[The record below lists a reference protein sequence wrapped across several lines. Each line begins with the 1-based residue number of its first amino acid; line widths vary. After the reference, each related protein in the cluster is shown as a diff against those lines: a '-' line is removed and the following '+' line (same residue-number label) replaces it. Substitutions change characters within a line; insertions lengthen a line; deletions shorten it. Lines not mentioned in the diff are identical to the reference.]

1 MQNRDGVSWD
11 PLMDTVK
18 LKVYC
23 YLPNGDRQTH
33 CKINCL
39 GSLNLL
45 DVMKIA
51 QTELGLQSSEY
62 PLENCRL
69 VSYDGSQHQ
78 VLGGLHEHTEDTI
91 GNIMNALDGN
101 QTFLLQIKSTAEPW
115 QPFVTG
121 GTSIKLKNCIC

>member
-1 MQNRDGVSWD
+1 MQNREGVSWD

-39 GSLNLL
+39 GSLKLL

-69 VSYDGSQHQ
+69 VSYNGTHHQ
-78 VLGGLHEHTEDTI
+78 VLGGFHKHSEDTI
-91 GNIMNALDGN
+91 ANIVNANDGN
-101 QTFLLQIKSTAEPW
+101 QTFLLQIKSTDEPW
-115 QPFVTG
+115 QPFTLG
-121 GTSIKLKNCIC
+121 GNN